1 MLAELISIPTDTFPL
16 DGLYYEPNDR
26 PVRGAVLL
34 MHGNGQNFYFG
45 PARFLPEYLVAEGLA
60 CLAFN
65 RRGHDILTARTRVPE
80 GNAFQTAAEAR
91 ADNEYAREFLAERGH
106 TAPVIVGHSNGGL
119 LAARYVADHPETPAL
134 VLLSAHCGGGDM
146 LARASALG
154 LLAGDRLAELS
165 TQAHALVAAGRPEE
179 LMLLPG
185 WWYVTAAGAF
195 VDMDNNAPRIIDA
208 APAIACPT
216 LYLRGDQEDPD
227 LYPAE
232 RFAQASPA
240 AVDVR
245 IMDDCDH
252 FYTGHTA
259 AVGALV
265 AEWVTTRLT

>member
-1 MLAELISIPTDTFPL
+1 
-16 DGLYYEPNDR
+16 
-26 PVRGAVLL
+26 
-34 MHGNGQNFYFG
+34 
-45 PARFLPEYLVAEGLA
+45 
-60 CLAFN
+60 
-65 RRGHDILTARTRVPE
+65 
-80 GNAFQTAAEAR
+80 
-91 ADNEYAREFLAERGH
+91 
-106 TAPVIVGHSNGGL
+106 
-119 LAARYVADHPETPAL
+119 
-134 VLLSAHCGGGDM
+134 M

-195 VDMDNNAPRIIDA
+195 VDMNNNAPRIIDT

-240 AVDVR
+240 AVDVQ

-259 AVGALV
+259 VVGALV
-265 AEWVTTRLT
+265 AEWVNTRLT